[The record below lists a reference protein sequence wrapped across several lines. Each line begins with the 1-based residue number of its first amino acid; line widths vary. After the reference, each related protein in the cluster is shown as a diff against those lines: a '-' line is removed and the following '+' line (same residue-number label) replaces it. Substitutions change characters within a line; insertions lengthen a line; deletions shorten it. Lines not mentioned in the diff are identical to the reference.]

1 MSAANLTGRPGQTG
15 RPGLPA
21 LPVAADWFSI
31 APIDEALT
39 LITEPHADELV
50 SANVW
55 LVRGRERDL
64 LVDAGLGVVSLRAA
78 VGPLRSDSGR
88 EPVLV
93 VTHAHLDH
101 LGSAHEFADCLAHP
115 AEPAGN
121 PPPGSLFGPALGAEL
136 GLDEAL
142 PPLLIS
148 ALPYPGY
155 DPARYRLR
163 AAVVSRALRDGDV
176 VDPGGRP
183 LTVLHLPGHSP
194 GSIALFDPGDGSL
207 FSGDVVY
214 DGELLDSIVGADV
227 AQYRASLLR
236 LRSLPVRVVHPGHG
250 PSFGRPRLHAII
262 DRYLKERP

>member
-1 MSAANLTGRPGQTG
+1 MGEVTV
-15 RPGLPA
+15 
-21 LPVAADWFSI
+21 PVAADWFRVRPLSP
-31 APIDEALT
+31 ART

-64 LVDAGLGVVSLRAA
+64 LVDCGLGVASLRTA
-78 VGPLRSDSGR
+78 VDPLVAGR
-88 EPVLV
+88 APVLV

-101 LGSAHEFADCLAHP
+101 MGSAHEFPECLAHP
-115 AEPAGN
+115 AEAVGD
-121 PPPGSLFGPALGAEL
+121 PPPGSLFGPALSEEL

-148 ALPYPGY
+148 ALPHPGY
-155 DPARYRLR
+155 DPAQYRLR
-163 AAVVSRALRDGDV
+163 PGVVTRSLCQGDV

-194 GSIALFDPGDGSL
+194 GRIALFDPADGTL

-214 DGELLDSIVGADV
+214 EGELLDSIVGSDA
-227 AQYRASLLR
+227 AQYRSSLLR
-236 LRSLPVRVVHPGHG
+236 LRSLPVRMVRPGHG
-250 PSFGRPRLHAII
+250 PSFGRRRLHAII